1 MEWSPG
7 SGLSKFEICLNLLL
21 AATIPIQP
29 NPTQPIPY
37 HIIPYHPISSHS
49 HWKIMQRS
57 AGKKKSEGGPS
68 DEAPE
73 RNGEE
78 EEDEIEAEAEAV
90 EDQFEAALAAR
101 GGGGGD
107 TWQAGGARKDVVIR
121 ILVQCFASMV
131 ESLPREDAIPD
142 YKGRYRSE
150 DLVHVKL
157 LDANKQVVK
166 AK

>member
-1 MEWSPG
+1 
-7 SGLSKFEICLNLLL
+7 
-21 AATIPIQP
+21 
-29 NPTQPIPY
+29 
-37 HIIPYHPISSHS
+37 
-49 HWKIMQRS
+49 MQRS
-57 AGKKKSEGGPS
+57 AGKRKSEGGQS

-78 EEDEIEAEAEAV
+78 EEDEVEAEAEAM

-107 TWQAGGARKDVVIR
+107 TWQVGGARKDVVIR

-142 YKGRYRSE
+142 FKGRYRSE

-166 AK
+166 AKKLADPLPLLSFLSLTLFVAVSASVSVSVSVCWSLWVCLSVWG